1 MEAVLGG
8 VRWKRA
14 HETVR
19 RELAAHVEDQME
31 AYLQDGM
38 PKEQAE
44 EKAILDMGNAAQVA
58 KGYDRVLRPRTDRRM
73 LTVLG
78 RAVPLRGALRPAAAG
93 GESRPRAA
101 RADAAGA
108 PGAARLRPGTF
119 WTCGRSFAGAPP
131 STSYT
136 RWG

>member
-1 MEAVLGG
+1 MRKEAYVEAVLGG

-44 EKAILDMGNAAQVA
+44 EKAILD
-58 KGYDRVLRPRTDRRM
+58 LSPIHI
-73 LTVLG
+73 
-78 RAVPLRGALRPAAAG
+78 
-93 GESRPRAA
+93 
-101 RADAAGA
+101 
-108 PGAARLRPGTF
+108 
-119 WTCGRSFAGAPP
+119 
-131 STSYT
+131 
-136 RWG
+136 